1 MIVMALEAVKQLLVS
16 DNREVSGFLLRQ
28 AQFLAPIMVGETVED
43 ATETELHLRPITRP
57 NENQTSLFEVRI
69 FSYRDD
75 RWTENFRAEVQAQFQ
90 ETGGVESDGGQEA
103 RLDQQRIR
111 EYVEQ
116 AFTHCTETFDT
127 DSFYAFVAQYGSK
140 YGATFRHLVDIK
152 WDGHATAVARVE
164 LAAARKHY
172 RPVDSPVHPSVLDA
186 AVHLVNSY
194 VSSGL
199 TEAIPTLVPQR
210 LSTLWIS
217 AKAWDRETGSIRI
230 VSEMLNSK
238 GATTV
243 DKNLYALSDD
253 GSPLAVFENLSF
265 IKAWQADDERDE
277 PDRSLLFGIT
287 WKPQLSTLQG
297 DEVRDVCETFTK
309 PRDEAATVQ
318 FIAKLE
324 HAMGMAAR
332 KALAAVTQKDLDRGP
347 AYLRRYAES
356 LRHQFEMATYP
367 EANVPSEDEIETTL
381 KECENERPEW
391 RLLPAIARSLVP
403 ILRAETDP
411 VELFFSADKAAADY
425 YSDLSSVFMQDGRL
439 EHFLHLAS
447 YEQPGLRVLEVG
459 AGTGGMTGH
468 VLEALQALEVQ
479 LGQRRFSEYT
489 FTDISSAFFDAPRTE
504 LSEFQ
509 DRMTFKTLDIERNP
523 ISQGFDMASYDVV
536 VAASVMHATSDLDKS
551 LRHLRSLLK
560 PDGHLVLVEPTTHE
574 SACINIGFGCF
585 EGWWAA
591 SEDWRQHS
599 PLVTEQ
605 GWDELLRQTGFSG
618 ARLTIPDFNSEACHY
633 SSLMIATAANMEG
646 NGCNANGTVSHH
658 RNELLILYDPASEAQ
673 TSLAADIAQEY
684 PAADM
689 MDLTRFLETD
699 LALPSNGVVISLL
712 EVEKARLATLEEADF
727 LLLKKLVQ
735 ETPQILWV
743 TTTSISGDP
752 NPDPHYSVATGLLR
766 VVRAEYPNIR
776 AVTLH
781 MGATSPSS
789 RMRFLGE
796 VLRPCFL
803 AEPQSAEA
811 EFIVQDGSLH
821 IARAIRQPSLDKFR
835 VSHTRPQ
842 LRCEHWEPG
851 PALAPEFGT
860 PGLLDTLRFRED
872 DDTRETQLRADEVEI
887 KAEAW
892 PISPRDLSV
901 ALGRLGREGALG
913 FECAGTVTRVGPSCS
928 SVRPGDRVVMGSL
941 GSMRSHP
948 RADAGAVLKVPDGL
962 SMNQAVAV
970 ITPGMTAYH
979 SLVNVARLQSGE
991 TVLIHSAAGATG
1003 QFAIGIAKMLGA
1015 KVLATVDRNEDK
1027 QLLMDVFHIPR
1038 DQIFFERNTSFVQGV
1053 RRVTNGDGVDVILN
1067 SLAGDG
1073 LRGSWECLA
1082 PYGRFIEIGD
1092 ADTSADPPIPTGSF
1106 AKNASFAAVDIF
1118 HIQETKK
1125 ALARLLMEKVLH
1137 LAAGPDFLGIPEP
1150 LNIYPVSQMEQ
1161 AFRYL
1166 QSGRHAGRTI
1176 VSVEDSDMVPVGNP
1190 LRTQA
1195 SRGLRAGA
1203 NVGGRNLLSA
1213 GAPGNSTVMRR
1224 M

>member
-57 NENQTSLFEVRI
+57 NEKQTSSFEARI
-69 FSYRDD
+69 FSYRND
-75 RWTENFRAEVQAQFQ
+75 RWTENFRTEVQVRFQ
-90 ETGGVESDGGQEA
+90 ETDGVESDGGQEA

-111 EYVEQ
+111 EHVEQ
-116 AFTHCTETFDT
+116 AFTDCTEAFDK
-127 DSFYAFVAQYGSK
+127 DSFYAFIAKYGSK
-140 YGATFRHLVDIK
+140 YGPTFRNLVDIK

-164 LAAARKHY
+164 LAAARKAY

-199 TEAIPTLVPQR
+199 TEAIPTLVPKR
-210 LSTLWIS
+210 LSTLWIF
-217 AKAWDRETGSIRI
+217 AKAWDRETRSVHI

-238 GATTV
+238 GGTTV
-243 DKNLYALSDD
+243 EKNLYALSDD

-265 IKAWQADDERDE
+265 TKAWQADDFERDE
-277 PDRSLLFGIT
+277 SDPSLLFGIT
-287 WKPQLSTLQG
+287 WKPQLSTLKG
-297 DEVRDVCETFTK
+297 NEVRDICETFAK

-324 HAMGMAAR
+324 YAMGMAAR
-332 KALAAVTQKDLDRGP
+332 KALAVVTQKDLDRGP
-347 AYLRRYAES
+347 AYLHRYAES
-356 LRHQFEMATYP
+356 LRHQLGMVTYP
-367 EANVPSEDEIETTL
+367 EANLLSDDEVETVL
-381 KECENERPEW
+381 KECETEKPEW

-411 VELFFSADKAAADY
+411 VELFFSADKAAAVY
-425 YSDLSSVFMQDGRL
+425 YSDLGSVFMQDGRL

-447 YEQPGLRVLEVG
+447 HEQPGLRVLEVG
-459 AGTGGMTGH
+459 AGTGGMTRH
-468 VLEALQALEVQ
+468 VLEALQDFEVQ
-479 LGQRRFSEYT
+479 LGQRRFSEYA
-489 FTDISSAFFDAPRTE
+489 FTDISSVFFDASRTE

-560 PDGHLVLVEPTTHE
+560 PDGHLILVEPTTHE

-591 SEDWRQHS
+591 SEDWRQDS

-618 ARLTIPDFNSEACHY
+618 ARLTIPDFNNEACHY
-633 SSLMIATAANMEG
+633 SSLMIATAVNMER
-646 NGCNANGTVSHH
+646 NGCNANGTASHH
-658 RNELLILYDPASEAQ
+658 QNELVILYDPASEVQ

-689 MDLTRFLETD
+689 VGLTRFLQTD

-712 EVEKARLATLEEADF
+712 EVEQARLATPEEADF

-752 NPDPHYSVATGLLR
+752 NHDPHYSVATGLLR
-766 VVRAEYPNIR
+766 VVRAEYPNKR

-789 RMRFLGE
+789 SMRFLGE
-796 VLRPCFL
+796 VLRSCFL
-803 AEPQSAEA
+803 EEPQSAET

-842 LRCEHWEPG
+842 LRCEHWKPG
-851 PALAPEFGT
+851 PALALEFGT

-872 DDTRETQLRADEVEI
+872 DTRETQLQADEVEI

-901 ALGRLGREGALG
+901 ALGRLGREGTLG
-913 FECAGTVTRVGPSCS
+913 FECVGTVTRVGSSCS
-928 SVRPGDRVVMGSL
+928 SVQPGDRVVMGSL

-948 RADAGAVLKVPDGL
+948 RAEAGAVLKVPDGL

-970 ITPGMTAYH
+970 ITPGITAYH
-979 SLVNVARLQSGE
+979 SLVNVASLKSGE
-991 TVLIHSAAGATG
+991 TVLVHSAAGATG

-1015 KVLATVDRNEDK
+1015 KVLATVDRKENK
-1027 QLLMDVFHIPR
+1027 QLLMDVFHIPG
-1038 DQIFFERNTSFVQGV
+1038 DQIFYDRNTSFVQGV
-1053 RRVTNGDGVDVILN
+1053 RRVTNGHGVDVILN
-1067 SLAGDG
+1067 SLAGDE

-1092 ADTSADPPIPTGSF
+1092 ADISVNPPIPTGSF

-1118 HIQETKK
+1118 HIRETKK
-1125 ALARLLMEKVLH
+1125 ALARLLMETVLH
-1137 LAAGPDFLGIPEP
+1137 LAAGPDFIGIPEP

-1166 QSGRHAGRTI
+1166 QSGRHTGRTI
-1176 VSVEDSDMVPVGNP
+1176 VSVGDSDMVPVGTP
-1190 LRTQA
+1190 CTQA
-1195 SRGLRAGA
+1195 SRGLRVGA
-1203 NVGGRNLLSA
+1203 NVRDRNLLSA
-1213 GAPGNSTVMRR
+1213 GAPGNLTVTRR